1 MARTHGRKGRP
12 WERMAKQVIGLA
24 IALGSPCA
32 RCGKPLD
39 PVGTWPPRHPQSPSV
54 DHIVPL
60 SVDPSR
66 AHDWTNLRAMHY
78 GCNASRG
85 ARLDDNSTRRDAIKR
100 SW

>member
-12 WERMAKQVIGLA
+12 WVRISRQVIAHA
-24 IALGSPCA
+24 IEHGTPCP

-39 PVGTWPPRHPQSPSV
+39 PAGTWPPRHPLSPSV
-54 DHIVPL
+54 DHRVPL

-66 AHDWTNLRAMHY
+66 AHDPSNLRAMHY

-85 ARLDDNSTRRDAIKR
+85 ARLDDDSTRHDTVKR